1 MSFQRLAE
9 ASTRRRLLKDPEP
22 EDDHLPTSWTCSY
35 VMSSS
40 DGVNLLGTLDV
51 DRNRARFVANS
62 GLFGTAYQFV
72 MPRDQIQIVRVPT
85 ASTPYNAL
93 ELHTKYRQNI
103 LCDFDDNVATFKR
116 CCEVMKLDVL
126 PQDEPLIAVLPS
138 DVSEH
143 ANKWRE
149 RAAAKRK
156 ERDAAELLASRG
168 GGEPDNGEQLTRQ
181 VMHLHGEKLALQKKL
196 TELERENKHLL
207 GEVDVLYKQ
216 VEKESDRAGRHKDA
230 LDLAAQMAVDEMLAS
245 GREEMR
251 QSLVMEKRAAISLAK
266 EAAKETEAKKEVTE
280 ANRSAIAETNTTD
293 SRKDELHSVTVAA
306 LKQERDL
313 FETEIKTLRAELDT
327 RDLERKAASAEAE
340 ALPETSPAS
349 PSAQSNFE
357 PDHAD
362 DDMQDM
368 LAAEVTRLLAKQAEL
383 SNHLARTTREKELL
397 EKENELLYR
406 QTEAAEVDLSLVRNE
421 KDLACERL
429 HRVSRAVSL
438 KSEGG
443 RSTTDTV
450 TVSPPDAPSSP
461 PRGADASVKN
471 TTASTKTGKKNTA
484 GKKKLDDGP
493 DAELA
498 AKLISRLEVGGE
510 SEEARKMRLEMQRM
524 KLELMTLKQQAAS
537 ESGLTQ
543 ERLSQKNPVERTRKE
558 KTPENEGLT
567 AKEAS
572 ADAAAAKTAT
582 AQAATRE
589 KEEALWKVTEATLRA
604 ADAERLVEMLR
615 LEKRESRR
623 KLESLEHELRS
634 ERSKSKA
641 GSLSE
646 VASTPVA
653 PETAAPLSDR
663 GWSVSQDVWQELL
676 MEKESLLELA
686 TQSDRA
692 KEDEIVKLK
701 QRLESFEKFGKS
713 PSGDRK
719 VGRSL
724 SPFAGNGAAGGNS
737 GNSRLGSPR
746 SPGDGS
752 RGSPETSFSVPANPL
767 PRINTGVAVTP
778 DRTSPE
784 SGASTKENELGVGN
798 QSGNQSPAE
807 QSKSPLTR
815 GLSAIS
821 GFAKRFS
828 PG

>member
-1 MSFQRLAE
+1 
-9 ASTRRRLLKDPEP
+9 
-22 EDDHLPTSWTCSY
+22 
-35 VMSSS
+35 
-40 DGVNLLGTLDV
+40 
-51 DRNRARFVANS
+51 
-62 GLFGTAYQFV
+62 
-72 MPRDQIQIVRVPT
+72 
-85 ASTPYNAL
+85 
-93 ELHTKYRQNI
+93 
-103 LCDFDDNVATFKR
+103 
-116 CCEVMKLDVL
+116 
-126 PQDEPLIAVLPS
+126 
-138 DVSEH
+138 
-143 ANKWRE
+143 
-149 RAAAKRK
+149 
-156 ERDAAELLASRG
+156 
-168 GGEPDNGEQLTRQ
+168 
-181 VMHLHGEKLALQKKL
+181 
-196 TELERENKHLL
+196 
-207 GEVDVLYKQ
+207 
-216 VEKESDRAGRHKDA
+216 
-230 LDLAAQMAVDEMLAS
+230 
-245 GREEMR
+245 
-251 QSLVMEKRAAISLAK
+251 
-266 EAAKETEAKKEVTE
+266 
-280 ANRSAIAETNTTD
+280 
-293 SRKDELHSVTVAA
+293 
-306 LKQERDL
+306 
-313 FETEIKTLRAELDT
+313 
-327 RDLERKAASAEAE
+327 
-340 ALPETSPAS
+340 
-349 PSAQSNFE
+349 
-357 PDHAD
+357 
-362 DDMQDM
+362 
-368 LAAEVTRLLAKQAEL
+368 
-383 SNHLARTTREKELL
+383 
-397 EKENELLYR
+397 
-406 QTEAAEVDLSLVRNE
+406 
-421 KDLACERL
+421 
-429 HRVSRAVSL
+429 
-438 KSEGG
+438 
-443 RSTTDTV
+443 
-450 TVSPPDAPSSP
+450 
-461 PRGADASVKN
+461 
-471 TTASTKTGKKNTA
+471 
-484 GKKKLDDGP
+484 
-493 DAELA
+493 
-498 AKLISRLEVGGE
+498 
-510 SEEARKMRLEMQRM
+510 
-524 KLELMTLKQQAAS
+524 
-537 ESGLTQ
+537 
-543 ERLSQKNPVERTRKE
+543 LSQKDPVERTRKE